1 MLICVSYFV
10 IIFLF
15 FGIKFFPKQ
24 NFGLECGLECG
35 LHSKSS
41 GVGNALKEITVVERV
56 NYVDVTGW
64 CPVSVRINIH
74 YEGLFH
80 KPRVREAER
89 IL

>member
-24 NFGLECGLECG
+24 NFGLECGVECGLHSKNIVGVTGGLHSKNCNGLECG

-41 GVGNALKEITVVERV
+41 GVGNALGK
-56 NYVDVTGW
+56 
-64 CPVSVRINIH
+64 
-74 YEGLFH
+74 
-80 KPRVREAER
+80 
-89 IL
+89 